1 MKPDTGMCLGRKPI
15 KTATGN
21 ALLWKAE
28 NVIAILDLPHPLE
41 YNMDVRWPTGA
52 LFEIKLPWL
61 GNYTVGRF
69 ETSDF

>member
-1 MKPDTGMCLGRKPI
+1 MCIGRKPI

-21 ALLWKAE
+21 AFLCETE
-28 NVIAILDLPHPLE
+28 NVIEILDLPHPLE
-41 YNMDVRWPTGA
+41 YNMDVRGPTGA

-69 ETSDF
+69 